1 MASLTYEISGEN
13 VTVAVT
19 ITEVDG
25 ALTFDLAVAGDTGTI
40 GDLNALFLDIADE
53 GLIDG
58 LTATGSDVTGTAFK
72 EDGVTKISNFTN
84 INGEVVK
91 DLGKFDLGVQFGSQ
105 GMAED
110 DIQSTSFTLSHATDA
125 LSLEDFMLMD
135 SALRLTSVGEADGAR
150 EDSLKLGGVVDP
162 VEVVEDDPVDDTPT
176 DDDGPVIGDDFP
188 EDEGPVVG
196 DDIPDNEGPVIGDEF
211 PEDEG
216 PTVGDDTPGEDGPV
230 IGDEFP
236 VDEGPVI
243 NDEFPVDE
251 GPVIHDEFP
260 EDDSPVI
267 GDEVPF
273 DEGPVIGDD
282 FPLYEEEAPLEFD
295 FVETPFEEV
304 IVDIGFEDGG
314 VIGGDIPV
322 FEGDGSIEGDIDPT
336 VDVVFDPAIEA
347 PLL

>member
-84 INGEVVK
+84 VNGEVVK
-91 DLGKFDLGVQFGSQ
+91 DLGKFDLGVQFGTQ
-105 GMAED
+105 GMAKD
-110 DIQSTSFTLSHATDA
+110 DIQSTSFILSHATDA
-125 LSLEDFMLMD
+125 LSLDDFMLMD
-135 SALRLTSVGEADGAR
+135 SALRLTSVGEADGGR
-150 EDSLKLGGVVDP
+150 GGSLKLGGVVDP

-188 EDEGPVVG
+188 QDEGPVIG
-196 DDIPDNEGPVIGDEF
+196 DDTPDNEGPVIGDEF
-211 PEDEG
+211 PD
-216 PTVGDDTPGEDGPV
+216 
-230 IGDEFP
+230 
-236 VDEGPVI
+236 
-243 NDEFPVDE
+243 DE

-267 GDEVPF
+267 GDEFPV

-322 FEGDGSIEGDIDPT
+322 FEGDGLIEGDIDPT